1 MRAVETRRTSASS
14 VAWLPVTTQSLPGA
28 VLEVADG
35 FWNIRG
41 SFKIAAVVN
50 IGTHA
55 SLVRRKNGRFV
66 LLDTCEFRPEVR
78 KWLLAMTRGGDDVE
92 AVLHLHPF
100 HTLHVE
106 SGYALFPGATHHG
119 TTRHAERAP
128 SVPFDSL
135 RTDDPKLHEL
145 FAEDFDFMVPRGVNF
160 IPSDP
165 RLHFSSVLA
174 FHSASKTLHVNDTV
188 LHLRLPPPLS
198 IFKSPVTRFHPTLG
212 KVLQRRPGAVATF
225 RAWAGELID
234 RASGIENLCAAHS
247 SSLLHRDNQGD
258 SIARRLQHALAKLKG
273 TLEAHERVHG

>member
-1 MRAVETRRTSASS
+1 MRALESRGTSASS
-14 VAWLPVTTQSLPGA
+14 VAWLPVTTQSLPST

-41 SFKIAAVVN
+41 SFKIAGVVD

-66 LLDTCEFRPEVR
+66 LLDVCEFPAETRE
-78 KWLLAMTRGGDDVE
+78 WLLARTRGGDDVE

-106 SGYALFPGATHHG
+106 SGHALFPRATHHG

-128 SVPFDSL
+128 SVPFDPL
-135 RTDDPKLHEL
+135 RTDDPRLHER
-145 FAEDFDFMVPRGVNF
+145 FADDFDFMVPRGVDF
-160 IPSDP
+160 IPSDAK
-165 RLHFSSVLA
+165 LHFSSVLA
-174 FHSASKTLHVNDTV
+174 FHPASKTLHVDDTL

-198 IFKSPVTRFHPTLG
+198 FFKQPITRFHPTLG
-212 KVLQRRPGAVATF
+212 KVLQRRPGAVAEF
-225 RAWAGELID
+225 RAWAKELID

-247 SSLLHRDNQGD
+247 SSLLHRDNQGE
-258 SIARRLQHALAKLKG
+258 SVARRMQDALAKVKG
-273 TLEAHERVHG
+273 TLEAHERVHR